1 MLNILSTKGVE
12 GIDLDQ
18 VLVEVYA
25 QKSEHDKNHAQD
37 IFEEINKAQPV
48 KLVDMPG
55 VATKKDKKSIN
66 GGVERL
72 QERFPK
78 MFSSSQNCRTPNV
91 NIDNLRDSIFAAD
104 VIKTHGLN
112 SPKAMEEWLLQQN
125 DLLAEKYQNEK
136 WAKTV
141 KPSALSK
148 ATKFKFFL
156 GLESQWL
163 KN

>member
-1 MLNILSTKGVE
+1 MYLNQSFFSLARIGMLNILSTKGVE

-104 VIKTHGLN
+104 VIKTHGSN
-112 SPKAMEEWLLQQN
+112 K
-125 DLLAEKYQNEK
+125 KI
-136 WAKTV
+136 
-141 KPSALSK
+141 LSIIGNR
-148 ATKFKFFL
+148 KFKHIKN
-156 GLESQWL
+156 GLLNTLNWF
-163 KN
+163 KRYYNY